1 MGAQQTSTSYV
12 DSGDIVVPMFLMDTI
27 GTQLV
32 PYYIGQFGSVF
43 TEGDACWK
51 IQASAILAA
60 DTDLAKTAAVATD
73 AVRLPIVSTYPC
85 GPSMSAFASNHC
97 SDGGDKE
104 TGADLPGVIGNTA
117 RVNPRVASVVGGQ
130 AIFNII
136 AAVFADTEAST
147 DVGAAT
153 NFNCAKNLDAMFE
166 INEGAIIRNYD
177 GTVYVPETED
187 DEIKGD
193 MPGAVS
199 FPLWYVAIGTDP
211 DGLGAT
217 GFVVPNGFCYTNACM
232 TEFLKTT
239 TANKGANMGKLIKDP
254 NMANPVTSTSKC
266 GQALGACG
274 AIAGYQS
281 ITGNTG
287 SSALD
292 GDGPT
297 VWDGKE
303 SPVPMETY
311 VASTGGAGDP
321 VNGAINDGT
330 AILPSSVTNLC
341 GFIIIF
347 FCDSA

>member
-73 AVRLPIVSTYPC
+73 ADRVAIVSTYPC

-239 TANKGANMGKLIKDP
+239 TANKDANMGKLIKDP